1 MALNRSLTIL
11 SILLNCLLI
20 IDCGS
25 TAQST
30 TVHNSFQYH
39 GMRLVS
45 AAGKSFQMGDS
56 AYQNALPLHMVKF
69 TRDFYMDTIEVTQA
83 DYTALMGVNP
93 SFFSGDPRLPV
104 ERVTW
109 FDAVL
114 YCNLRSKRDGLD
126 TVYRYSLLYGIPG
139 DGCSLLDDLFID
151 YARSGYRLP
160 TEAEWEYA
168 CRAGA
173 GNYQTV
179 DIAGLSSS
187 AWWAGNSGNTTH
199 PVATRFPNA
208 WGLYDM
214 CGNVWE
220 WCNDWYAKNYPYGS
234 QTDFSGPSTGTLRVL
249 RGGSWLSDASVRCW
263 SYRHNNVPGDER
275 KNRNRY
281 GFRCVKR

>member
-1 MALNRSLTIL
+1 MTQRQTVRVLYAFLTVA
-11 SILLNCLLI
+11 I
-20 IDCGS
+20 IAGCGMS
-25 TAQST
+25 AQST
-30 TVHNSFQYH
+30 AIHNGSPYQ
-39 GMRLVS
+39 GMRRIS
-45 AAGKSFQMGDS
+45 AAGKNFQMGDS
-56 AYQNALPLHMVKF
+56 TYQNALPVHPVKF
-69 TRDFYMDTIEVTQA
+69 THDFYMDTIEVTQA

-93 SFFSGDPRLPV
+93 SFFSNDPRLPV

-114 YCNLRSKRDGLD
+114 YCNVRSKRDGLD
-126 TVYRYSLLYGIPG
+126 TVYRYSLVYGTPG
-139 DGCSLLDDLFID
+139 DGCSLLDNLFID
-151 YARSGYRLP
+151 YSRSGYRLP

-179 DIAGLSSS
+179 DVAGLSSN
-187 AWWAGNSGNTTH
+187 AWWNGNSGNTTH
-199 PVATRFPNA
+199 PAATRFPNA
-208 WGLYDM
+208 WGLYDL

-234 QTDFSGPSTGTLRVL
+234 QTDFTGPSSGVLRVL
-249 RGGSWLSDASVRCW
+249 RGGSWQSDASVRCW